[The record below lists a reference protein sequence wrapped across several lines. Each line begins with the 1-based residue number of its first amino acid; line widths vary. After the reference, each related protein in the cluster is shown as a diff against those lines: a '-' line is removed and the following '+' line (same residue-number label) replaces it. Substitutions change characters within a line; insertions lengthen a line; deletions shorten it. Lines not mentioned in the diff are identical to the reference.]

1 MKWRGQR
8 QATGQ
13 IVEPQAPGGGVD
25 LGRLEHLGEELVG
38 TMQSLHELLSA
49 RARDVEE
56 WRSRLDADRR
66 ALTAEQEQFRDRQ
79 RELVER
85 EDRCERQLRQVQERA
100 RELLAWEQ
108 ALDARQ
114 KSAESTGDP
123 GQGSGQ
129 VLDERARELDEE
141 SRRIDAARAEID
153 AAREALT
160 AREAALARSEEAA
173 SAKFAGLESE
183 LRSRLDEAARARES
197 VAVLQAQI
205 EADARNERRP
215 QPEQVSGGQGEP
227 APAAIPAEGVDSVGR
242 IQKLSRDARRRATGG

>member
-13 IVEPQAPGGGVD
+13 VVEPEAPEAGVD
-25 LGRLEHLGEELVG
+25 PGRLEHLGEELVG
-38 TMQSLHELLSA
+38 TMRSLHEVLSA
-49 RARDVEE
+49 RAREVEE

-66 ALTAEQEQFRDRQ
+66 AFAAEQEQLHTRQ

-100 RELLAWEQ
+100 HELLAWEQ

-114 KSAESTGDP
+114 KAAESTGEP

-129 VLDERARELDEE
+129 DLDERARELEE
-141 SRRIDAARAEID
+141 EGRRIEAARAEID
-153 AAREALT
+153 AVRQALAVREA
-160 AREAALARSEEAA
+160 ELARSEEAA
-173 SAKFAGLESE
+173 SAKYAGMESE
-183 LRSRLDEAARARES
+183 LRSRLDEAARAREN
-197 VAVLQAQI
+197 VALLQAQI
-205 EADARNERRP
+205 EAQARRLPPDDAGQVPAEA
-215 QPEQVSGGQGEP
+215 PES
-227 APAAIPAEGVDSVGR
+227 APALAPAEAMDSVGR